1 MKILIAPLNWGLG
14 HASRCIPL
22 IQQYIQQGH
31 QVILAGDG
39 DSLLLLRQHF
49 PSLRVIPLPS
59 LELQYTQN
67 SQQRGFYL
75 RALWPLM
82 RFTLAD
88 HYYLRQALAIEH
100 FDLIISDNRFGFFSR
115 QAHCVYI
122 THQLYP
128 ILPKRLHLLQPL
140 ARAIHACIYKRYHQ
154 IWVPDYA
161 DPKNN
166 LSGALSHGGRFDKK
180 AKYIGPLSRFHSCA
194 MAHGVEWCS
203 MGQNGVELSTTLHN
217 TTQHYT
223 TLHNT
228 TQHYTTLHNT
238 TQHYTTLHNTTQP
251 YTTLPNTTLALLSGL
266 EPQRSIFEKE
276 ILEQYAHSEE
286 KLLLVRGKIAAPK
299 TILQKGN
306 ITIIPSISDAELVS
320 AVAEAQK
327 IIARSGYS
335 TIMDLEALGVLHKA
349 ELHPTPG
356 QSEQEYLAEW
366 LKK

>member
-140 ARAIHACIYKRYHQ
+140 ARALHACIYKRYHEV
-154 IWVPDYA
+154 WVPDYA
-161 DPKNN
+161 DSEQN

-180 AKYIGPLSRFHSCA
+180 AKYIGPLSRLEGSK
-194 MAHGVEWCS
+194 GSKGSKGS
-203 MGQNGVELSTTLHN
+203 MGSKV
-217 TTQHYT
+217 
-223 TLHNT
+223 
-228 TQHYTTLHNT
+228 
-238 TQHYTTLHNTTQP
+238 
-251 YTTLPNTTLALLSGL
+251 LAILSGL
-266 EPQRSIFEKE
+266 EPQRTIFEKE
-276 ILEQYAHSEE
+276 ILQRYEHSSES
-286 KLLLVRGKIAAPK
+286 LLLVRGKVSEPK
-299 TILQKGN
+299 TTIHKGN

-335 TIMDLEALGVLHKA
+335 TIMDLEALGILHKA

-366 LKK
+366 HRK

>member
-1 MKILIAPLNWGLG
+1 
-14 HASRCIPL
+14 
-22 IQQYIQQGH
+22 
-31 QVILAGDG
+31 
-39 DSLLLLRQHF
+39 
-49 PSLRVIPLPS
+49 
-59 LELQYTQN
+59 
-67 SQQRGFYL
+67 
-75 RALWPLM
+75 M

-140 ARAIHACIYKRYHQ
+140 ARALHARIYKRYHEV
-154 IWVPDYA
+154 WVPDYA
-161 DPKNN
+161 DSEKN

-180 AKYIGPLSRFHSCA
+180 AKYIGPLSRLEGSK
-194 MAHGVEWCS
+194 GS
-203 MGQNGVELSTTLHN
+203 MGSMGSKGSKV
-217 TTQHYT
+217 
-223 TLHNT
+223 
-228 TQHYTTLHNT
+228 
-238 TQHYTTLHNTTQP
+238 
-251 YTTLPNTTLALLSGL
+251 LAILSGL
-266 EPQRSIFEKE
+266 EPQRTIFEKE
-276 ILEQYAHSEE
+276 ILQRYEHSSES
-286 KLLLVRGKIAAPK
+286 LLLVRGKVSEPK
-299 TILQKGN
+299 TTIHKGN

-335 TIMDLEALGVLHKA
+335 TIMDLEALGILHKA

-366 LKK
+366 HRK